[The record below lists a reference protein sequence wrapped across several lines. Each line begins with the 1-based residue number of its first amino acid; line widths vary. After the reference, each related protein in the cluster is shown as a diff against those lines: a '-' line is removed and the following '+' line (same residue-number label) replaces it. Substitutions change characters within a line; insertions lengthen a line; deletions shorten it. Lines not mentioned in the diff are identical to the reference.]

1 MAVAVIIALTSPER
15 FTVDALREYLWV
27 PTIWPVMVSVYGR
40 AGRKNNPHLQE
51 ECGYWIV
58 NNHIS
63 AKNSFS
69 LILLSI
75 VKILVFDIN
84 VLHFI
89 LSNIRESSFNMTKD
103 EDIETWSLK
112 F

>member
-1 MAVAVIIALTSPER
+1 M
-15 FTVDALREYLWV
+15 
-27 PTIWPVMVSVYGR
+27 
-40 AGRKNNPHLQE
+40 
-51 ECGYWIV
+51 